1 MYPSSEFIFSVYEN
15 GRRYIVCLERKV
27 CCCGRFQ
34 LDEIPCSHA
43 IAVLKKKNVTNM
55 NPYWSDYYKPD
66 ALAKTYEIP
75 MVPMPDKE
83 DRSDPKHVVAETVHP
98 PRYRRSSGRPRKR
111 RRKNAD
117 EKISVNTNCCG
128 QCGQEGH
135 NRRTC
140 TFYPKEKWIS
150 RNVSMI
156 SRIIYNV
163 NILLNFSFHYNCKL
177 NTLCLDK

>member
-1 MYPSSEFIFSVYEN
+1 
-15 GRRYIVCLERKV
+15 
-27 CCCGRFQ
+27 
-34 LDEIPCSHA
+34 
-43 IAVLKKKNVTNM
+43 M
-55 NPYWSDYYKPD
+55 NPYCSDYYKPN

-75 MVPMPDKE
+75 MVLMPDKK
-83 DRSDPKHVVAETVHP
+83 DWSDPKHVVAETVYP

-140 TFYPKEKWIS
+140 TFYPKEK
-150 RNVSMI
+150 
-156 SRIIYNV
+156 
-163 NILLNFSFHYNCKL
+163 
-177 NTLCLDK
+177 

>member
-1 MYPSSEFIFSVYEN
+1 MEVVPSSEFIFSVYEN
-15 GRRYIVCLERKV
+15 GRRYIVYLEQK
-27 CCCGRFQ
+27 
-34 LDEIPCSHA
+34 L
-43 IAVLKKKNVTNM
+43 
-55 NPYWSDYYKPD
+55 D

-83 DRSDPKHVVAETVHP
+83 DWSDPKHVVAETVYP
-98 PRYRRSSGRPRKR
+98 PRYGRSSGRPRKR

-140 TFYPKEKWIS
+140 TFYPKEK
-150 RNVSMI
+150 
-156 SRIIYNV
+156 
-163 NILLNFSFHYNCKL
+163 
-177 NTLCLDK
+177 